1 MTLPLFL
8 SLTAHLPTFP
18 LNPWLSMGLVLSLL
32 VGLMVGLRIYQY
44 HFSPHPELVR
54 KLLHIP
60 MGLITLSFPW
70 LFREPL
76 PVLILAGIA
85 IVWLLALRLYKPLA
99 TRLGSVLG
107 GVGRR
112 SLGEIYFP
120 ISVGVL
126 FLLSQGDALL
136 FCIPMLILT
145 LADAVA
151 AVIGVRYGQFHYTT
165 TDGFKSAEGSITFFT
180 IAFLSVHI
188 PLLLLT
194 NIGRAETLLIA
205 LILGLLVMLIEAIA
219 WQGLDNLFIPL
230 GGFILLRIYLEM
242 DAAALL
248 VRLIVTLI
256 LVAFVLCWR
265 QRTTLNDSALLGT
278 AFIGYLSW
286 TLGGWR
292 WLLAPAILFL
302 TYPLLISWIKQRE
315 IPLTPEERQAMPW
328 LPLENDPKCPN
339 AHWERIHN
347 IYAVLSVAATGLLWL
362 FLFGIFDRPEF
373 LYPYTLSFAANLAI
387 IGIAGMSPLNY
398 WHTSNLKLL
407 ATYILKGW
415 LLMFVPLLLLEGLS
429 PTSIICTLISLVGT
443 ALPAIA
449 FYLTQPLLRKRST
462 DTLGWLSRVGYTAI
476 GSLLGLVPYW
486 LQF

>member
-1 MTLPLFL
+1 MITLPPL
-8 SLTAHLPTFP
+8 P
-18 LNPWLSMGLVLSLL
+18 LNPWLTIGLILSVL
-32 VGLMVGLRIYQY
+32 VGLMVGLRLYQDY
-44 HFSPHPELVR
+44 FSPHPELVR

-70 LFREPL
+70 LFDETL
-76 PVLILAGIA
+76 PVLVLAGIA

-107 GVGRR
+107 DVGRR

-120 ISVGVL
+120 IAVGLL
-126 FLLSQGDALL
+126 FLLSQGDPLL

-165 TDGFKSAEGSITFFT
+165 TDGHKSAEGSISFFT
-180 IAFLSVHI
+180 ITFLSVHI

-194 NIGRAETLLIA
+194 DTGRAETLLIG
-205 LILGLLVMLIEAIA
+205 LILALLVMLIEAIA

-230 GGFILLRIYLEM
+230 GGFILLRLYLEM
-242 DAAALL
+242 DAAMLL

-256 LVAFVLCWR
+256 LVIFALCWR
-265 QRTTLNDSALLGT
+265 QRTTLNDSALLGA
-278 AFIGYLSW
+278 AFVGYLSW

-315 IPLTPEERQAMPW
+315 IPFSPEERQAMPW
-328 LPLENDPKCPN
+328 IPLESDPKYPN

-347 IYAVLSVAATGLLWL
+347 IYAVLSVAAAGLLWL
-362 FLFGIFDRPEF
+362 FLFGAFDRPEF

-387 IGIAGMSPLNY
+387 IGIAGLSPLNY
-398 WHTSNLKLL
+398 WQPSNLVLL
-407 ATYILKGW
+407 VTYILKGW
-415 LLMFVPLLLLEGLS
+415 LLMFAPLLLLQGLS
-429 PTSIICTLISLVGT
+429 RPSISGVMVSLVGT

-449 FYLTQPLLRKRST
+449 YYLTQPTLRKRPT
-462 DTLGWLSRVGYTAI
+462 DTLNWLFRTGYTTI
-476 GSLLGLVPYW
+476 GSLLGLIPY
-486 LQF
+486 LVQL

>member
-1 MTLPLFL
+1 MTPSSL
-8 SLTAHLPTFP
+8 SLFP
-18 LNPWLSMGLVLSLL
+18 LSASLNPWLAMGLVLSTL
-32 VGLMVGLRIYQY
+32 VGLMVGLRVYQY

-70 LFREPL
+70 LFSKTL
-76 PVLILAGIA
+76 PVLVLAGIA
-85 IVWLLALRLYKPLA
+85 IVWLLALRLYKPLT

-126 FLLSQGDALL
+126 FLLSQGDPLL

-165 TDGFKSAEGSITFFT
+165 TDGYKSAEGSITFFT

-194 NIGRAETLLIA
+194 DIGRAETLLIA

-230 GGFILLRIYLEM
+230 GGFILLKLYLEM
-242 DAAALL
+242 DALTLL
-248 VRLIVTLI
+248 VRLIVTLL
-256 LVAFVLCWR
+256 LVTFVLCWR

-286 TLGGWR
+286 TLGGWQ

-315 IPLTPEERQAMPW
+315 IPLTLEERQAMPW
-328 LPLENDPKCPN
+328 LPSESDSKSPN

-347 IYAVLSVAATGLLWL
+347 IYAVLSVAAAGLLWL
-362 FLFGIFDRPEF
+362 FLFGTFNRPEF

-398 WHTSNLKLL
+398 WKPTNLTLL
-407 ATYILKGW
+407 TTYVVKGW
-415 LLMFVPLLLLEGLS
+415 LLMFAPLLLLEGLS
-429 PTSIICTLISLVGT
+429 LTSVFCVLVSLVGI

-449 FYLTQPLLRKRST
+449 YYFTQPFLRKRPT
-462 DTLGWLSRVGYTAI
+462 DTLNWLCRAGYTAI
-476 GSLLGLVPYW
+476 GSLLGLAPY
-486 LQF
+486 LLRF